1 MKEVKTKKQSF
12 DGANELLL
20 EVSKLIEQFHPT
32 ANISS
37 LSIAC
42 DMGYCVDEV
51 IRNCGLNRKQ
61 HLKDL
66 LIYSQKFKKAIRK
79 KYGFE
84 YAHLMHE
91 DLKAKYNFKPVP
103 QNIQVQRGILD
114 LLIGRLNTICVDVSA
129 ITNNAA

>member
-84 YAHLMHE
+84 Y
-91 DLKAKYNFKPVP
+91 LKAKYNFKPVP